1 MKIPTFLWRISALV
15 AMVLVCSMPVLA
27 QGKWWQTDHRFSRE
41 LRLTQEQSRRL
52 EEIFQ
57 ASVPTLRTQ
66 KKALDTA
73 ETEFAALVERGGDQA
88 IMEHLNHVESAR
100 AELNK
105 TRWMM
110 LLRMKNVL
118 VADQWAKFTA
128 LQQVAERERMQREH
142 AASPGNIGRTG
153 GAGK

>member
-1 MKIPTFLWRISALV
+1 MKIPTFLRRLSASLAIVLLV
-15 AMVLVCSMPVLA
+15 TLPAFA
-27 QGKWWQTDHRFSRE
+27 QGKWWQSEKFTRE
-41 LRLTQEQSRRL
+41 LKLTPEQSRRL

-57 ASVPTLRTQ
+57 AAVPTLRAQ
-66 KKALDTA
+66 KKGLDKA

-105 TRWMM
+105 SRWMM

-118 VADQWAKFTA
+118 MADQWAKFTA
-128 LQQVAERERMQREH
+128 LQQAAERERAQREH
-142 AASPGNIGRTG
+142 GGATPGGGTG
-153 GAGK
+153 GSGK